1 MNVLITGVAGLL
13 GSKFS
18 KWILDNVDSANVI
31 GIDDLSGGYL
41 KNVDSRVIFYKED
54 LATADL
60 DKIFTEHKPDIV
72 YHFAA
77 YAAEGLSPF
86 IRKFNYTNN
95 LISTTSVIN
104 QCIKHDVK
112 RLVFTSSMS
121 VYGKGI
127 PPFDETNQRQ
137 PIDPYGVA
145 KFACEMDIEIAGTQ
159 HGLDWCIIRPHN
171 VYGDNQNIWDSY
183 RNVLGIWIYKSLHDI
198 PVSIY
203 GDGTQ
208 QRAFTYIDDIMK
220 PLYVAG
226 TSKESSKQI
235 INLGGTKPYSIQ
247 EVADILCSVTGK
259 PAIEYLAPRHEVH
272 LAFTTW
278 QKSVDLLGYKD
289 ITPIH
294 EGLTKMWAWA
304 QQQEDLPRVVWDQY
318 ELEKDIY
325 PYWKKTDLTS
335 KSNKI
340 RMI

>member
-13 GSKFS
+13 GSKFA
-18 KWILDNVDSANVI
+18 KWILDNVESANVI

-41 KNVDSRVIFYKED
+41 KNVDSRVTFYKED

-60 DKIFTEHKPDIV
+60 NKIFAEHKPDIV

-95 LISTTSVIN
+95 LISTTSIIN

-121 VYGKGI
+121 VYGNGT
-127 PPFDETNQRQ
+127 PPFDEDNQRQ

-145 KFACEMDIEIAGTQ
+145 KFACEMDIEIAGKQ

-183 RNVLGIWIYKSLHDI
+183 RNVLGIWIYKSLHNI

-235 INLGGTKPYSIQ
+235 INLGGTKPYSIK

-289 ITPIH
+289 ITPIR

-304 QQQEDLPRVVWDQY
+304 QQQEDLPRVVWDEY

-325 PYWKKTDLTS
+325 PYWKKEDLTS
-335 KSNKI
+335 KSNKT

>member
-1 MNVLITGVAGLL
+1 MNILITGVGGLL
-13 GSKFS
+13 GSKFAR
-18 KWILDNVDSANVI
+18 WILDNTSATVI
-31 GIDDLSGGYL
+31 GIDDLSGGFL
-41 KNVDSRVIFYKED
+41 KNVDPRVVFYKED

-60 DKIFTEHKPDIV
+60 DIIFSNHKPDLV

-95 LISTTSVIN
+95 LISTAGIVN
-104 QCIKHDVK
+104 QCIKHNVR

-121 VYGKGI
+121 VYGNGF
-127 PPFDETNQRQ
+127 PPFDETNQRN

-145 KFACEMDIEIAGTQ
+145 KYACEMDIEIAGEQ

-183 RNVLGIWIYKSLHDI
+183 RNVIGIWIYKSLHGI

-220 PLYVAG
+220 PLYTAG
-226 TSKESSKQI
+226 ISAKTSKEI
-235 INLGGTKPYSIQ
+235 INLGGTTPYTINH
-247 EVADILCSVTGK
+247 VAKELCTVTGQDN
-259 PAIEYLAPRHEVH
+259 IEYLPKRHEVH
-272 LAFTTW
+272 LAYTTW
-278 QKSVDLLGYKD
+278 QKSVDLLDYQD
-289 ITPIH
+289 VTPLRQ
-294 EGLTKMWAWA
+294 GLTNMWTWA
-304 QQQEDLPRVVWDQY
+304 KKQDDMPRFVWGNY

-325 PYWKKTDLTS
+325 SFWKKSDLTS
-335 KSNKI
+335 KSKTI
-340 RMI
+340 RII

>member
-13 GSKFS
+13 GSKFA
-18 KWILDNVDSANVI
+18 KWILDNVESSTVI

-60 DKIFTEHKPDIV
+60 DQIFAKHKPDLV

-95 LISTTSVIN
+95 LISTASIIN
-104 QCIKHDVK
+104 QCIKHDVR

-121 VYGKGI
+121 VYGDGS
-127 PPFDETNQRQ
+127 PPFDETNPRQ

-145 KFACEMDIEIAGTQ
+145 KTACEMDIEIAGNQ

-171 VYGDNQNIWDSY
+171 VYGDHQNIWDSY

-208 QRAFTYIDDIMK
+208 QRAFTYIDDIMS
-220 PLYVAG
+220 PLYIAG
-226 TSKESSKQI
+226 TSKDSSKQI
-235 INLGGTKPYSIQ
+235 INLGGTKPQSIKQ
-247 EVADILCSVTGK
+247 VAEILCSITGK
-259 PAIEYLAPRHEVH
+259 PAIEYLSPRHEVH

-289 ITPIH
+289 ITPIQD
-294 EGLTKMWAWA
+294 GLSKMWTWA

-318 ELEKDIY
+318 EIEKNIY